1 MSNFDDLLHRK
12 IKDGLAFNDYFP
24 VVRNSQTN
32 LGFGDTHHSIKRMRE
47 MVLQFHSQTAK
58 IAPLLLRPTLRETT
72 QAIYEFLYHHI
83 QYKQDN
89 SLQQLRTPAN
99 SWLNRT
105 TGLDCKSFSIFAS
118 CILTSLGYK
127 HYIRQIKQPTFKPT
141 RYTHVYIVVPYDQ
154 ITGKLTNGYYV
165 IDATVKNNREP
176 LFIKSDDTFMD
187 KLPHIGLN
195 GVPKKGKP
203 KTKAKK
209 KKVVT
214 KTTKKRKPVATKK
227 ATRKKSKSNTVR
239 NAVIGLGALA
249 VIAQIVK

>member
-1 MSNFDDLLHRK
+1 MSNFNTLLHRK
-12 IKDGLAFNDYFP
+12 IKDGLEFNDYFP

-32 LGFGDTHHSIKRMRE
+32 LGFGDTHHSVKRMRE

-58 IAPLLLRPTLRETT
+58 IAPLLLRPTLKQTT
-72 QAIYEFLYHHI
+72 QAIYEFLYNHI

-89 SLQQLRTPAN
+89 TLQQLRTPAN
-99 SWLNRT
+99 SWLNRA

-141 RYTHVYIVVPYDQ
+141 RYTHVYIVVPYNQ
-154 ITGKLTNGYYV
+154 ITGKLTDGYYV

-176 LFIKSDDTFMD
+176 LFIKADDTFMD
-187 KLPHIGLN
+187 KLPHVGLN
-195 GVPKKGKP
+195 GAKKTP

-209 KKVVT
+209 KSVAT
-214 KTTKKRKPVATKK
+214 KAIKKKKPVATKK
-227 ATRKKSKSNTVR
+227 ATTKTKKSNTVR
-239 NAVIGLGALA
+239 KAVFGLGALA
-249 VIAQIVK
+249 VIAQLVK